1 MSVEVVVAVIMWAS
15 VTLYAVLAGA
25 DFGAGLWDLVAGGSR
40 RGARPRALI
49 DMAIGP
55 VWEVNHV
62 WLVVCLVL
70 LWTGFPSAFR
80 AIMLTLYVPLGLAA
94 VGIVLRG
101 SGFAYRHATT
111 GFAARR
117 AFGAAFAI
125 SSVLTPFFLGAA
137 LGAVASG
144 QVPLDGATGDPIA
157 SWWNVP
163 GVYAGVLA
171 VAACGWLAA
180 VYLTNDARRL
190 GAADLERYFTRRA
203 LVAGAVTGMVA
214 ISGLVVAGDDIP
226 ELYDGLTGQ
235 ALPLVILSGVAGA
248 ATMWLVWRST
258 LRFSRLLAGV
268 SVAAVVWGWGL
279 AQEPWV
285 LPGQV
290 TVADAAA
297 APATLW
303 AIVVAIGVAA
313 VVLVPS
319 LLLLFRLDQAG
330 RLEIDSLD
338 DEALLNLGAAPAA
351 PSDP

>member
-1 MSVEVVVAVIMWAS
+1 
-15 VTLYAVLAGA
+15 
-25 DFGAGLWDLVAGGSR
+25 
-40 RGARPRALI
+40 
-49 DMAIGP
+49 
-55 VWEVNHV
+55 
-62 WLVVCLVL
+62 
-70 LWTGFPSAFR
+70 
-80 AIMLTLYVPLGLAA
+80 
-94 VGIVLRG
+94 
-101 SGFAYRHATT
+101 
-111 GFAARR
+111 
-117 AFGAAFAI
+117 
-125 SSVLTPFFLGAA
+125 
-137 LGAVASG
+137 VASG

-330 RLEIDSLD
+330 RLETDSLD
-338 DEALLNLGAAPAA
+338 DEALLNLGAAPTA